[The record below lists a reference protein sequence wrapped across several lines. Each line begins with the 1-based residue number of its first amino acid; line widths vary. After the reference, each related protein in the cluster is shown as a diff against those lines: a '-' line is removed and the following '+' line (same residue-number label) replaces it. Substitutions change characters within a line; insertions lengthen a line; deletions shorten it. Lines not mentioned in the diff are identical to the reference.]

1 RGQTP
6 PPDPPAAARPT
17 RPPPPPSPP
26 PEDASP
32 GPPHPA
38 LAGSP
43 GPPEEDAS
51 LGATER
57 PRPSQESKSPLSRTG
72 RDIPTPALPRTTGVR
87 LQRRSLLPPCTRFLS
102 LQSLMSDQGASRPS
116 RSSRQ
121 VPTKS
126 SAVVAGGSSSAAT
139 PT

>member
-1 RGQTP
+1 MPAP
-6 PPDPPAAARPT
+6 P

-38 LAGSP
+38 PAGSP

-72 RDIPTPALPRTTGVR
+72 TPHSGTPQDHRSPTAAASGAACSHHVR
-87 LQRRSLLPPCTRFLS
+87 GSYPCR
-102 LQSLMSDQGASRPS
+102 
-116 RSSRQ
+116 
-121 VPTKS
+121 V
-126 SAVVAGGSSSAAT
+126 
-139 PT
+139 